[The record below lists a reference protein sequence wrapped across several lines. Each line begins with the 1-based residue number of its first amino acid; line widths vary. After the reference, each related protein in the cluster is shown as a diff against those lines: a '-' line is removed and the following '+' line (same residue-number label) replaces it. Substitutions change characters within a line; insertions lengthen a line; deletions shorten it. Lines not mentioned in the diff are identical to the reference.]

1 MATKQGGGKHSYTLY
16 IIRMMGIGGGWW
28 MSATPKCSADMFD
41 AKEARVRMSG
51 STSENVRRY
60 KCECYLIYVDE

>member
-1 MATKQGGGKHSYTLY
+1 
-16 IIRMMGIGGGWW
+16 MGIGGGWW

>member
-1 MATKQGGGKHSYTLY
+1 MVDVSN
-16 IIRMMGIGGGWW
+16 
-28 MSATPKCSADMFD
+28 SKCPADMLN

-51 STSENVRRY
+51 DISENVRRY